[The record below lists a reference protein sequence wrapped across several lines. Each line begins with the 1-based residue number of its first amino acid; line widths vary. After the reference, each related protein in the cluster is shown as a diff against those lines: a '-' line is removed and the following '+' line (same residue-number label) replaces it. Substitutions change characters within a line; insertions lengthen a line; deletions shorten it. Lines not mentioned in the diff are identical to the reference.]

1 VTLSEL
7 KSGNRRLVV
16 LKTRE
21 EFPKAAVKVMQYS
34 GAEVARHT
42 GVKNSYITRIVTTR
56 EVVVE
61 GTKG

>member
-1 VTLSEL
+1 
-7 KSGNRRLVV
+7 VV

-21 EFPKAAVKVMQYS
+21 EFPKAAVKVMGYS

-42 GVKNSYITRIVTTR
+42 GVTNSYITRIVTPR